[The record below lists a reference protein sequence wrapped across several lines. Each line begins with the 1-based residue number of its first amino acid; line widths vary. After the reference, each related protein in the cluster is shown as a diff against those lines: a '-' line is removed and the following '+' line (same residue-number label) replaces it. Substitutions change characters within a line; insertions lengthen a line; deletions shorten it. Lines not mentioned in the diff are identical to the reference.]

1 MFNKELD
8 STSTQL
14 ELTVGYFCWIVCGRN
29 YISLTETE
37 FVHKIKILYVC
48 GTNTKLEHRGF

>member
-14 ELTVGYFCWIVCGRN
+14 ELTVGYFCGIVCGRN

-37 FVHKIKILYVC
+37 FVHKIKILY
-48 GTNTKLEHRGF
+48 GSEKNTNLECT